1 MTQIK
6 IIVAGNNYLLGK
18 GLECLIDEC
27 KDFRFLANALS
38 EKELI
43 SAPIAKADVLV
54 IDLSTITFKQELI
67 QEVKA
72 LNPSIQILAFN
83 SYQPK
88 GFVTKV
94 LEQGVTS
101 YLMMNCD
108 KEEITQAIY
117 KTAKSERFLCGWV
130 VEVILGGSKKSSE
143 YSPNCP
149 LYSYCGGVSIS
160 ERELEVIKCIAE
172 GYSNQ
177 QIADKLFL
185 SVHTVTTHRKN
196 IMNKL
201 GINNTAGIV
210 MYAVR
215 EQLISAN

>member
-27 KDFRFLANALS
+27 KDFKFLANVLN
-38 EKELI
+38 EQELI

-54 IDLSTITFKQELI
+54 IDLSTISFKQELI
-67 QEVKA
+67 QEIKA